1 MTKMKKKKR
10 QYQVF
15 AKKQTEGMLS
25 NADVNENLHKH
36 LENLC

>member
-1 MTKMKKKKR
+1 MTKMKKKMAIPS
-10 QYQVF
+10 VC
-15 AKKQTEGMLS
+15 KKQTEGMLS